1 MRLPEL
7 GFANLEAPLIEEKT
21 KASNNVLILDRGV
34 HGSQVLLTLETR
46 MVEWLVSSV
55 I

>member
-1 MRLPEL
+1 MT
-7 GFANLEAPLIEEKT
+7 GQSGEAPLIEEKT
-21 KASNNVLILDRGV
+21 KASNNVLILHRGV
-34 HGSQVLLTLETR
+34 HRSQVLLTLETR